1 MLAFIV
7 WYMYISVSKKVY
19 VYICLHII
27 TIYIRVYSGA
37 MTMHV
42 KYIVGAYISTNLAI
56 INHEMMHKFN
66 VNTTS

>member
-42 KYIVGAYISTNLAI
+42 K
-56 INHEMMHKFN
+56 
-66 VNTTS
+66 